1 MKGLKITFLLPGTGH
16 LPTGGG
22 KVVYE
27 YANHLSRRGHR
38 VSLVHPALSDEET
51 PPLQGVKRAVSY
63 VQRTAFGGFRPDK
76 WFPLEPE
83 VRTLWVP
90 TLSSRF
96 IPDGDVVLATAWA
109 TAEWVP
115 EYPAS
120 KGEKFYLIQSW
131 ETWSGPEDRVRATW
145 MTPLKKIVVASWLR
159 DIANDLGVPCSYIP
173 NGIDFDRFGLD
184 APIESRNPNQLMMLY
199 HSHPVKGSADGLEAL
214 TLVAKELPD
223 LRVTLFGT
231 HPANTAFPRW
241 VDYLRLPSQQELRA
255 CYNRASIFVA
265 PARMEG
271 WPLPPAEAMSC
282 GAALAA
288 TDIGGHREYGVH
300 EETALLSPVQS
311 PAKLADSVLRLV
323 RDTELRSRLA
333 RQGHESIQKYGWDG
347 AMDSFEHLL
356 NGSRLPE
363 FQSNAELDASPP
375 TPPDPWNHGVRH
387 VLARKIQG
395 LKDLDTKI

>member
-1 MKGLKITFLLPGTGH
+1 MKPLRITFLLPGTGH

-51 PPLQGVKRAVSY
+51 RPLQGVKRAVSY
-63 VQRTAFGGFRPDK
+63 VQRTAVGGFRPDK
-76 WFPLEPE
+76 WFPLEGD

-131 ETWSGPEDRVRATW
+131 ETWDGPEERVCATW
-145 MTPLKKIVVASWLR
+145 KTPLKKIVVARWLR
-159 DIANDLGVPCSYIP
+159 DIAGELGVQCAYIP
-173 NGIDFDRFGLD
+173 NGIDFRRFGLD
-184 APIESRNPNQLMMLY
+184 APIESRNPNRLMMLY

-214 TLVAKELPD
+214 TLVAKQLPD

-231 HPANTAFPRW
+231 HPANADFPAW
-241 VDYLRLPSQQELRA
+241 VDYRRLPSQQELRA
-255 CYNRASIFVA
+255 CYNSAAIFIA
-265 PARMEG
+265 PARTEG

-300 EETALLSPVQS
+300 EETALLSP
-311 PAKLADSVLRLV
+311 PRAPEKLAENILRLV
-323 RDTELRSRLA
+323 RDSELRTRLA
-333 RQGHESIQKYGWDG
+333 RQGRECIQKFGWDV
-347 AMDSFEHLL
+347 AVDSFEQLL
-356 NGSRLPE
+356 GANPVAGLQPRAGRLTVPSSQ
-363 FQSNAELDASPP
+363 FP
-375 TPPDPWNHGVRH
+375 
-387 VLARKIQG
+387 VLSSQ
-395 LKDLDTKI
+395 